1 MDSAFLS
8 ALEPILVLL
17 ALAVAAAVGSRV
29 IKMSA
34 IVGYLLLGV
43 LLNAVGLKLVT
54 NAQAVATLANL
65 GVMFLLFELGL
76 HFPLAQIRERA
87 KDIFGFGPV
96 QIVIGAGQRDLQR
109 RDAAQPVRERR
120 RARCDH

>member
-1 MDSAFLS
+1 MDSTILS
-8 ALEPILVLL
+8 DLGPILVLL

-29 IKMSA
+29 VKTSP
-34 IVGYLLLGV
+34 IVGYLVLG
-43 LLNAVGLKLVT
+43 LILNAARLRLVT
-54 NAQAVATLANL
+54 SAQAVEALANL

-96 QIVIGAGQRDLQR
+96 QILLGALGLRLLR
-109 RDAAQPVRERR
+109 AACFLGAVVSPSLSR
-120 RARCDH
+120 RA